1 MIFENEFLGKM
12 EDILPQI
19 ENKSVNMIFSDFPFN
34 TTKAKWDTPVDL
46 ELFWEEA
53 WRILKPNG
61 VVISKAQI
69 PFTITLGNS
78 QLKHLKYE
86 WIWEKTAATGGMN
99 SKKMPMKASESLLVF
114 YKKLPTYNPQM
125 TSGHIRKVSKAK
137 NKASCIER
145 RNKKDDYIYNKEY
158 ADKVE
163 DYDSTDR
170 YPRNV
175 LKFASD
181 KQRLALHP
189 TQTPEA
195 LIEYFIKTYT
205 NEGDIILDPCRGVN
219 GVGVCADRLNR
230 KSILIEKEER
240 FFNMGLLRREFPEL
254 KTKEIKKLYFEMY
267 GIEYDKQKS

>member
-1 MIFENEFLGKM
+1 MEYKGRL
-12 EDILPQI
+12 EDIMPTL
-19 ENKSVNMIFSDFPFN
+19 ESNSVNMIFSDFPFQ
-34 TTKAKWDTPVDL
+34 TTKAKWDTPIDL
-46 ELFWEEA
+46 ELFWREA

-86 WIWEKTAATGGMN
+86 WIWEKTSATGGMN
-99 SKKMPMKASESLLVF
+99 SKKMPLKASESLLVF
-114 YKKLPTYNPQM
+114 YKQLPTYNPQM
-125 TSGHIRKVSKAK
+125 TSGHVRKVSKAK
-137 NKASCIER
+137 NRAACIER
-145 RNKKDDYIYNKEY
+145 RNEKDDYIYNKEY
-158 ADKVE
+158 ADKVQ

-195 LIEYFIKTYT
+195 LVEYFIKTYT
-205 NEGDIILDPCRGVN
+205 NEGDTVLDPCRGSN
-219 GVGVCADRLNR
+219 TVGVCCDKLNR
-230 KSILIEKEER
+230 KAVLIENDEY
-240 FFNMGLLRREFPEL
+240 FYDIGILRRQNPHL
-254 KTKEIKKLYFEMY
+254 RTKELIQLYERNTVRP
-267 GIEYDKQKS
+267 KN